1 MGFSSL
7 LVCTGKHDTMSK
19 AKLEVYTAVRGG
31 GFSVVTFVNLP
42 QGLLTVYRTYDP
54 DTKLPHRVFTNKAF
68 ASLYDGE
75 KSIS

>member
-7 LVCTGKHDTMSK
+7 LVCAYEHDSLSE
-19 AKLEVYTAVRGG
+19 AKIEVYTAVRGG

-54 DTKLPHRVFTNKAF
+54 DTILRHLAI
-68 ASLYDGE
+68 Y
-75 KSIS
+75 